1 MPVNLFK
8 SYISMYALFFLFVA
22 LTYASSNASVVKHF
36 EKNPNQTW
44 MQKGMVYIAILS
56 FIGFIVLSI
65 FNSTVY
71 NYRIFKNVTA
81 PRPHYY

>member
-8 SYISMYALFFLFVA
+8 SYISMYVLIALSIV
-22 LTYASSNASVVKHF
+22 LTYVSGNESVVKYF
-36 EKNPNQTW
+36 EKNPNQAW
-44 MQKGMVYIAILS
+44 MHKGMVYIAILS
-56 FIGFIVLSI
+56 FIGFLVLSV